1 MQGFLCVAAGCV
13 PRKGGIFL
21 NLCNLNDLRD
31 LLGRHGF
38 RFSKSMGQNFLIDP
52 TVPRDIADSS
62 GASPEWGVLEIGP
75 GVGPLTVE
83 LAQRAG
89 KVVTVELDR
98 SLFPVLE
105 ETLAPY
111 PNVEVVSGDVMKLE
125 LDALLRE
132 KFSGLPVM
140 ACANLPYNITT
151 RVLTKFVE
159 TKEIRQFTVMIQRE
173 VAKRICAPP
182 GNREGSAFSLFL
194 QYYMEPEY
202 LFSVEPEKFYPA
214 PKVTSAVVR
223 CVRREKPPVETED
236 EALLLRL
243 MRGAFA
249 LRRKTLA
256 NSLASALGRPK
267 EELLEAIR
275 GAGLSETVRG
285 EQLTFQD
292 FAALCARLTG

>member
-1 MQGFLCVAAGCV
+1 M
-13 PRKGGIFL
+13 
-21 NLCNLNDLRD
+21 NLCDLNELRA
-31 LLGRHGF
+31 LLERHGF

-52 TVPRDIADSS
+52 AVPRDIAEAS

-75 GVGPLTVE
+75 GVGPLTAE

-89 KVVTVELDR
+89 KVAAVELDR
-98 SLFPVLE
+98 ALLPVLR
-105 ETLAPY
+105 ETLADF
-111 PNVEVVSGDVMKLE
+111 PNAEVVPGDVMKLD

-132 KFSGLPVM
+132 KFGDMPVM
-140 ACANLPYNITT
+140 VCANLPYNITT
-151 RVLTKFVE
+151 PVLTKLVE
-159 TKEIRQFTVMIQRE
+159 TTTIRQFTVMIQRE

-182 GNREGSAFSLFL
+182 GDREGSAFSLFL
-194 QYYMEPEY
+194 QYSMEPEY

-214 PKVTSAVVR
+214 PKVTSVVVR
-223 CVRREKPPVETED
+223 CVRRERPPVETED

-256 NSLASALGRPK
+256 NSLSSALGRPK
-267 EELLEAIR
+267 EELLSAIR
-275 GAGLSETVRG
+275 AAGLSETVRG

-292 FAALCARLTG
+292 FATLCEKLRD